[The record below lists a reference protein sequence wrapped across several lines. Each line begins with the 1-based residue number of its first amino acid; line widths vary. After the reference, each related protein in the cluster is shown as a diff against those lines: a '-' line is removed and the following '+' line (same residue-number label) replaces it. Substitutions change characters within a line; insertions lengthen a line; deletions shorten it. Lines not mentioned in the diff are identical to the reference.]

1 MRRSTVMRSRA
12 TDGMSAPE
20 CQRKRPDQ
28 AVKHRSD
35 GRECREPSTLSH
47 LGFQPV
53 QKTSTIHVSSGFIW
67 GIPVKTNGQARGARC
82 VEGTGITDLR
92 PLVDSLDTYARQIHS
107 IAEIIRSIGEESA
120 EQSTEAKAAEN
131 TAPCS
136 LHDGQ
141 QHLTSTPVIS
151 DTLDRTPVIEAHA
164 APVVDTISP
173 EAIWQR
179 VSGARKATEA
189 RAIEW
194 MPDKVY
200 QDGCAAVGGG
210 ELDKLRAEFRAA
222 GEKLREELRDA
233 LARLPVVDQEWREL
247 ERALNQSNLDAR
259 DERVAGA
266 IEAATVKLRGE
277 LGDAGGKLR
286 HELNAATS
294 KLHDEINT
302 RLAHLPLEVKT
313 WEPVGEALDQIRQ
326 QAHEQAR
333 SELQA
338 AVATLRDEFNAAT
351 SKLHNEINTGLARLP
366 LVKTWEPDA
375 VHYTSD
381 VVVHEGSVYQARK
394 DTGKEPGHQDWI
406 LLARAGRDGCDGL
419 SPNVCGAFN
428 AHEKYKR
435 LDIVTCGR
443 DADMDLAALRLSSGG
458 WRTFPSTDELKTYVG
473 VLTGDA
479 PRQSNARLLPL
490 VLAILVGV
498 IGTLVI
504 LAVWLS
510 PTPEQIQAARNGQ
523 GKQGTQQSTPAGDAQ
538 PSLLGQYGEYKQSAS
553 TPAFEQS
560 AAARAPEQST
570 STPASE
576 QPRGWIAEVKKS
588 RPICE
593 SADDYVQIQ
602 RMAFHIAQ
610 RPSRAAARKAAE
622 FVRRKC
628 PIITFKPGNH
638 ASVERT
644 ETFSIDKTRSI
655 TLACV
660 VVKDG
665 PCAWTDASA
674 LVRIPEEAPAKKSS
688 VKNSEAIEWVE

>member
-1 MRRSTVMRSRA
+1 MRSA
-12 TDGMSAPE
+12 TKSKPAIGAAICSQTRLHSLPPRGTATHAGVVLMMETKGHAS
-20 CQRKRPDQ
+20 
-28 AVKHRSD
+28 
-35 GRECREPSTLSH
+35 
-47 LGFQPV
+47 
-53 QKTSTIHVSSGFIW
+53 
-67 GIPVKTNGQARGARC
+67 GARR

-92 PLVDSLDTYARQIHS
+92 PLADAYARQIHS
-107 IAEIIRSIGEESA
+107 IAEIIRVQLEMLEARSIEEESA

-136 LHDGQ
+136 PHDGQ

-179 VSGARKATEA
+179 ISGARKATEA

-210 ELDKLRAEFRAA
+210 ELGFQDQRVASAA
-222 GEKLREELRDA
+222 A
-233 LARLPVVDQEWREL
+233 LDPNFRLPFNSRRGDLPQDL
-247 ERALNQSNLDAR
+247 I
-259 DERVAGA
+259 A
-266 IEAATVKLRGE
+266 IGSAEEKPGQ
-277 LGDAGGKLR
+277 
-286 HELNAATS
+286 NA
-294 KLHDEINT
+294 
-302 RLAHLPLEVKT
+302 
-313 WEPVGEALDQIRQ
+313 Q
-326 QAHEQAR
+326 
-333 SELQA
+333 
-338 AVATLRDEFNAAT
+338 
-351 SKLHNEINTGLARLP
+351 P
-366 LVKTWEPDA
+366 LVD
-375 VHYTSD
+375 
-381 VVVHEGSVYQARK
+381 
-394 DTGKEPGHQDWI
+394 
-406 LLARAGRDGCDGL
+406 LADKGDGPESAQHGL
-419 SPNVCGAFN
+419 
-428 AHEKYKR
+428 
-435 LDIVTCGR
+435 R

-458 WRTFPSTDELKTYVG
+458 WRIFPSTDELKTYVG

-479 PRQSNARLLPL
+479 PRQSNARLLAL

-523 GKQGTQQSTPAGDAQ
+523 GEQGTHQSTPAGDAQ
-538 PSLLGQYGEYKQSAS
+538 PSQLGQYGEYEQSAS
-553 TPAFEQS
+553 TPAFEQ

-570 STPASE
+570 SMPASE

-622 FVRRKC
+622 FVKSKWR
-628 PIITFKPGNH
+628 IIKFKPCDH
-638 ASVERT
+638 AN
-644 ETFSIDKTRSI
+644 
-655 TLACV
+655 
-660 VVKDG
+660 G
-665 PCAWTDASA
+665 
-674 LVRIPEEAPAKKSS
+674 KS
-688 VKNSEAIEWVE
+688 

>member
-1 MRRSTVMRSRA
+1 M
-12 TDGMSAPE
+12 
-20 CQRKRPDQ
+20 
-28 AVKHRSD
+28 
-35 GRECREPSTLSH
+35 
-47 LGFQPV
+47 
-53 QKTSTIHVSSGFIW
+53 
-67 GIPVKTNGQARGARC
+67 KTNGQARGARW

-92 PLVDSLDTYARQIHS
+92 PLADSLDTYARQIHS
-107 IAEIIRSIGEESA
+107 IAEIIRSIEEESA

-179 VSGARKATEA
+179 VLGARKATEA
-189 RAIEW
+189 RTIEW

-200 QDGCAAVGGG
+200 QDGCAAVG
-210 ELDKLRAEFRAA
+210 
-222 GEKLREELRDA
+222 
-233 LARLPVVDQEWREL
+233 
-247 ERALNQSNLDAR
+247 
-259 DERVAGA
+259 
-266 IEAATVKLRGE
+266 RGE
-277 LGDAGGKLR
+277 LGFEDQRVASV
-286 HELNAATS
+286 A
-294 KLHDEINT
+294 
-302 RLAHLPLEVKT
+302 
-313 WEPVGEALDQIRQ
+313 ALDPN
-326 QAHEQAR
+326 
-333 SELQA
+333 
-338 AVATLRDEFNAAT
+338 F
-351 SKLHNEINTGLARLP
+351 RLP
-366 LVKTWEPDA
+366 FNSRRGDLPQDLIAIGSAEEKPGQNARPLVD
-375 VHYTSD
+375 
-381 VVVHEGSVYQARK
+381 
-394 DTGKEPGHQDWI
+394 
-406 LLARAGRDGCDGL
+406 LADKGDGPESAQHGL
-419 SPNVCGAFN
+419 
-428 AHEKYKR
+428 
-435 LDIVTCGR
+435 R
-443 DADMDLAALRLSSGG
+443 DADMDLAALRLSSRG
-458 WRTFPSTDELKTYVG
+458 WRTFPSTDDAMSMVELRHRASEASSQERLGAFLSCSLSAARLLTGSKVLQAAWFAHRWFCWIEAAARNSLGRAWSELKTYVD
-473 VLTGDA
+473 VLTGEA
-479 PRQSNARLLPL
+479 LRQSNARLLAL

-538 PSLLGQYGEYKQSAS
+538 PSLLGQYGEYEQSAS
-553 TPAFEQS
+553 TPAPEQS
-560 AAARAPEQST
+560 AAARAPEQSTSTPASEQST

-622 FVRRKC
+622 FVKRKC

-688 VKNSEAIEWVE
+688 VKNSEAIEWAE